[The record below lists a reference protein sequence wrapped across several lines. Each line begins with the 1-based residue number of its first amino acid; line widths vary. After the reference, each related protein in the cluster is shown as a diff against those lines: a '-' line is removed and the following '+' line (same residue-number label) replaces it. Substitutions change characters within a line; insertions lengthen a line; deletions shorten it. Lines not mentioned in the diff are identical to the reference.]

1 MKNLT
6 FASLRG
12 TKTAIHC
19 KTQSEAEQVKK
30 ICGFVIGPKGY
41 YNEFGAN
48 TVIFVDQEAI
58 DSNGQYDS
66 FQYAY
71 EHGYTIITA
80 ADFIAA
86 NSGKPQPPT
95 DYVPLFNH
103 LANEHG
109 LTLIDS
115 ELREIA
121 LKVPIPENSLLEK
134 IENMKKLIRIGVI
147 VTKPKDRH
155 DDLLTAIGQ
164 IEAEAKKVFER

>member
-12 TKTAIHC
+12 TKTAINC
-19 KTQSEAEQVKK
+19 RTQQEAEQVEK

-48 TVIFVDQEAI
+48 TVIFVNQEAI

-71 EHGYTIITA
+71 ENGYTIIPA

-86 NSGKPQPPT
+86 NSGGMTEK
-95 DYVPLFNH
+95 
-103 LANEHG
+103 
-109 LTLIDS
+109 
-115 ELREIA
+115 
-121 LKVPIPENSLLEK
+121 PENSLLEK
-134 IENMKKLIRIGVI
+134 IENLKKLIQIGVI